1 MSECDDSTAYESTS
15 AKFLEFLPLITV
27 TTDTLQAS
35 LASLHINSYFVTLFS
50 SFNIFSRVEF
60 IIYLDTLY
68 SNRSRKV
75 FRKSFM
81 NAKRRSTVN
90 CWWYLQLQPLI
101 EERLCTMSSFLGTC
115 KILQLAKGQWWQQS
129 HLSDPPKIYQESNRK
144 VPKVTFPTYRKPSE
158 NISERSRF
166 ILEVY
171 DSLTD

>member
-1 MSECDDSTAYESTS
+1 MFVFWLLLLVWIDLNVQNMSECDDSTAYESTS

-35 LASLHINSYFVTLFS
+35 LASQHINSYFVTLFS

-101 EERLCTMSSFLGTC
+101 EERLCTMSSLSWYLQDLAISQGPRLSVTVMTTDRVISL
-115 KILQLAKGQWWQQS
+115 ILQ
-129 HLSDPPKIYQESNRK
+129 R
-144 VPKVTFPTYRKPSE
+144 
-158 NISERSRF
+158 
-166 ILEVY
+166 
-171 DSLTD
+171 

>member
-1 MSECDDSTAYESTS
+1 MWWLNCLWINICKVS
-15 AKFLEFLPLITV
+15 EFLPLITV
-27 TTDTLQAS
+27 TTDTLQVS
-35 LASLHINSYFVTLFS
+35 LASLHISSYFVTLFT
-50 SFNIFSRVEF
+50 SFNIFLRLEF

-129 HLSDPPKIYQESNRK
+129 HLSVHPPKIDQESNRK
-144 VPKVTFPTYRKPSE
+144 VPKVTFPTYTKHSE